1 MNTNQFQGF
10 RKPKANYFSL
20 PNEWT
25 DIMPEINSLAELKVI
40 LYVLRHT
47 WGFHDPRKK
56 ITIDEFMNGRRRI
69 DRTRMDKG
77 TGLSKRSVRLGLEK
91 AIGHGFL
98 IEEIND
104 SDKGRIKKR
113 YHLNLL
119 IDESDDGFDSDFDR
133 DTFGESEGYNVSP
146 RSVQGTHRG
155 IQSTHRGI
163 QSTHRGIQSTHRT
176 EKDTNRK
183 TPSERKK
190 KGGRAKPS
198 QSSDD
203 ESGFFHN
210 GSTRKKRR
218 IPAKSN
224 LTEFDID
231 WGNRI
236 RGLMVEHDTDLSNGK
251 YKTSGETFAKQIRK
265 LRISRK
271 RTESEITEVLGW
283 YTECFAKISYPKLS
297 KASDLCDRFQAMC
310 DAKETS
316 ERRQETAKKNGEI
329 PKDKHSRLSSK
340 VASICMSRWETMNPT
355 QDNVDTVLEELGHP
369 AGMFDA
375 RKIDNS

>member
-1 MNTNQFQGF
+1 MFQGF

-25 DIMPEINSLAELKVI
+25 DIMPEINSLAELKII

-56 ITIDEFMNGRRRI
+56 ITVDEFMNGRRRI

-91 AIGHGFL
+91 AIEHGFL

-119 IDESDDGFDSDFDR
+119 IDESDDGFDSDFDT

-155 IQSTHRGI
+155 IQG
-163 QSTHRGIQSTHRT
+163 THRT
-176 EKDTNRK
+176 EKDTCRK
-183 TPSERKK
+183 TPVERQK

-198 QSSDD
+198 QSSGD
-203 ESGFFHN
+203 ESGFFRN
-210 GSTRKKRR
+210 ESTRKKR
-218 IPAKSN
+218 ISSKSN

-236 RGLMVEHDTDLSNGK
+236 RGLMVEHDTDLSNGR

-265 LRISRK
+265 LRISRE
-271 RTESEITEVLGW
+271 RTESEITDVLGW
-283 YTECFAKISYPKLS
+283 YITSFAEITYPKMS

-310 DAKETS
+310 DVKGITEN
-316 ERRQETAKKNGEI
+316 RRETAKKNGEI
-329 PKDKHSRLSSK
+329 PKDKHSRLGSD
-340 VASICMSRWETMNPT
+340 VASACMNRWGYNGIT
-355 QDNVDTVLEELGHP
+355 QEHIDDVLKELGHP
-369 AGMFDA
+369 AGMFDTT
-375 RKIDNS
+375 ITNS